1 MPQFPGIGFPPS
13 SATSLWRDI
22 SRNLFEVAQANGYSE
37 TMSPN
42 ALDNKISAIRKACY
56 FSAWIVDNS

>member
-22 SRNLFEVAQANGYSE
+22 SRNLFEAAQALGYAGTLE
-37 TMSPN
+37 PN

-56 FSAWIVDNS
+56 FSAWIADNS

>member
-22 SRNLFEVAQANGYSE
+22 SRNLFEVAQAYGYAGNLE
-37 TMSPN
+37 PN
-42 ALDNKISAIRKACY
+42 ALDNKISAMRKAVFY
-56 FSAWIVDNS
+56 SEWIASHI

>member
-22 SRNLFEVAQANGYSE
+22 SRNLFEVAQANGYSGTLE
-37 TMSPN
+37 PN

-56 FSAWIVDNS
+56 FSAWLVDNT